1 MINFLVLATAQPMER
16 TPNIAENEIK
26 QNHDDVGT
34 GDTSGTY
41 SKQSWYPH
49 HRHFVLFQFRAYLAF
64 FFFGCVV
71 ASTKKYIIY

>member
-26 QNHDDVGT
+26 QNHDDEGT

-41 SKQSWYPH
+41 SKQS
-49 HRHFVLFQFRAYLAF
+49 
-64 FFFGCVV
+64 
-71 ASTKKYIIY
+71 YIIGILFYFSFELI